1 MSSLEKYFSDLRS
14 EFPALEQKIYGKR
27 LAYLDSAATS
37 LKPQRVAD
45 RVRDYYLFESA
56 NVHRGAH
63 FLSDQGTRH
72 YEEGRE
78 TVAKFLNAKE
88 SDEIVFVKGATEGI
102 NLVAHSYAGN
112 FLKEGDEIL
121 LTDLE
126 HHANIVPWQLIS
138 EQKKLHI
145 KVAESSDAGELN
157 LKDYQNKLNGRV
169 KMVAIT
175 GSSNTLGVRPPIQEM
190 IKMAHAKGAKVL
202 IDAAQLVT
210 QKRVDVQDL
219 DCDFLVFSAHKIFGP
234 TGVGVLYGKK
244 ELLEKMPPYQGG
256 GNMIVK
262 VCYPGTTFNDVPF
275 RFEAGTPHIEGV
287 IGMKTALDFFMSLD
301 LEKIKIWES
310 DLLQMAQA
318 ELQKIPGMKLY
329 GVIEDKGP
337 IVSFNLDKQHH
348 SDVASIVDHEGVA
361 VRAGHHCT
369 QPLMARLGVQ
379 GTLRASLSI
388 YSSPEDVHQL
398 VKAVRKAQE
407 MLS

>member
-1 MSSLEKYFSDLRS
+1 MSLEKYFAEVRR
-14 EFPALEQKIYGKR
+14 EFPALEQKVYGKR

-37 LKPQRVAD
+37 LKPRSVVE
-45 RVRDYYLFESA
+45 RITNYYTFESA

-78 TVAKFLNAKE
+78 GVAKFLNAKDP
-88 SDEIVFVKGATEGI
+88 DEIVFVKGATEGI
-102 NLVAHSYAGN
+102 NLVAHSYAEM
-112 FLKEGDEIL
+112 FLSEGDEIL

-126 HHANIVPWQLIS
+126 HHANIVPWQIVAERKSLN
-138 EQKKLHI
+138 I
-145 KVAESSDAGELN
+145 KVANSSDSGELDLN
-157 LKDYQNKLNGRV
+157 DFKSKLNGRV
-169 KMVAIT
+169 KIVAIT
-175 GSSNTLGVRPPIQEM
+175 GSSNTLGVRPPIKEM
-190 IKMAHAKGAKVL
+190 IKLSHEKGAKVL

-210 QKRVDVQDL
+210 QKRVDVQEL

-234 TGVGVLYGKK
+234 TGIGVLFGKK
-244 ELLEKMPPYQGG
+244 ELLDKMPPYQGG

-262 VCYPGTTFNDVPF
+262 VCYPKTTFNDVPF

-287 IGMKTALDFFMSLD
+287 IGMKTALDFFKNLD
-301 LEKIKIWES
+301 FEKIKVWES
-310 DLLQMAQA
+310 DLLQLAQS

-329 GVIEDKGP
+329 GVTKDKGP
-337 IVSFNLDKQHH
+337 IVSFNLSNQHH
-348 SDVASIVDHEGVA
+348 SDVASIIDHEGVA

-369 QPLMARLGVQ
+369 QPLMERLGIQ

-388 YSSPEDVHQL
+388 YNSPEDIQQL
-398 VKAVRKAQE
+398 VGAVRKAQE